1 MAFEWTNP
9 YTLSNM
15 EIYHPVYIY
24 NRGKFESGTSDFWTD
39 AAAGVRAV
47 TEEKS
52 QKRKRQKR
60 KESVE
65 RRSRHA
71 KKRQE
76 VIKKHG
82 VFFLGFVASEDQK

>member
-1 MAFEWTNP
+1 
-9 YTLSNM
+9 M
-15 EIYHPVYIY
+15 EIYHPVY
-24 NRGKFESGTSDFWTD
+24 NRGKFKSGTSDFWKD

-52 QKRKRQKR
+52 QKRKRQKM

-76 VIKKHG
+76 VIKKHCD
-82 VFFLGFVASEDQK
+82 FFQCFVALEDQK